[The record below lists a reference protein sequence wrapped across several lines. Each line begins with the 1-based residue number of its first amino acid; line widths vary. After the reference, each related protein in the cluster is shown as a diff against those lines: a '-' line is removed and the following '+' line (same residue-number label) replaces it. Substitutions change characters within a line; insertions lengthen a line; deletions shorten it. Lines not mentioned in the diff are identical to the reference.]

1 MTENCIGGFHLGI
14 CPRIEIDIRKIRH
27 NAQSLVEQ
35 CRKHHIMVA
44 AVTKVFCA
52 IPEITK
58 ALVEG
63 GVEILADSR
72 IENIKKFKEFNTSKL
87 LLRLPMISQ
96 ADDVVKHC
104 DISLNSEIKTM
115 QALGKAAKV
124 HGLLHKIILMVDLGD
139 LREGIWKDQVH
150 ETIKNIIKIDG
161 IKLIGIGTNLTCYG
175 GVIPDNKNLGLLS
188 EIALYIEDT
197 FKLTLDIISGG
208 NSSSLYLLQKGIMP
222 EGINNLRLGEAILL
236 GRETAF
242 GEPIV
247 NTYQDNFILAA
258 EIIEIKEKPSV
269 PIGIIGMDAFG
280 NKPVFEDLGLRK
292 RAILA
297 IGKQDVP
304 IDGITPID
312 NEITIIGASSD
323 HLIVDLT
330 EATSTYEVGDEIKF
344 KLSYGAV
351 LQVMTSEYVFKQI
364 I

>member
-1 MTENCIGGFHLGI
+1 LGI
-14 CPRIEIDIRKIRH
+14 CPRIEIDIKQIRH
-27 NAQSLVEQ
+27 NTQSLVEQ
-35 CRKHHIMVA
+35 CKKHHIRIA

-52 IPEITK
+52 IPEIAK
-58 ALVEG
+58 ALVDG

-72 IENIKKFKEFNTSKL
+72 IENIKKLKEFNIPKL

-96 ADDVVKHC
+96 VNDVVKYS

-115 QALGKAAKV
+115 QALGNAAKI
-124 HGLLHKIILMVDLGD
+124 HGVFHKVILMVDLGD

-150 ETIKNIIKIDG
+150 ETIENIMKIDG

-175 GVIPDNKNLGLLS
+175 GVIPDNNNLGLLS

-197 FKLTLDIISGG
+197 FNLTLEIISGG

-222 EGINNLRLGEAILL
+222 QGINNLRLGEAIFL

-242 GEPIV
+242 GEPIT

-258 EIIEIKEKPSV
+258 EIIELKEKPSA
-269 PIGIIGMDAFG
+269 PIGTIGMDAFG

-297 IGKQDVP
+297 IGRQDVP

-312 NEITIIGASSD
+312 NTITKIGASSD

-330 EATSTYEVGDEIKF
+330 KTTSTYEVGDEIKF
-344 KLSYGAV
+344 KLNYGAL
-351 LQVMTSEYVFKQI
+351 LQLMTSEYVFKQI
-364 I
+364 V